1 MKRQRK
7 KYERPLKPWDK
18 ERIEREKKL
27 LKEYGLRRKREIW
40 RAESI
45 IRNFRRQARNL
56 AAKKDKEQEKILLE
70 KLYKLGLINKDANL
84 DDVLALTIEKVL
96 DRRLQTLVYKKG
108 LTNTPKQAR
117 QFIVHGHIAINGRK
131 ARWPSTLITRENEDK
146 ISLYN
151 RSKLKGWINEKVKKV
166 EKKNNE
172 TRNKE
177 A

>member
-84 DDVLALTIEKVL
+84 DDVLALTIEKIL